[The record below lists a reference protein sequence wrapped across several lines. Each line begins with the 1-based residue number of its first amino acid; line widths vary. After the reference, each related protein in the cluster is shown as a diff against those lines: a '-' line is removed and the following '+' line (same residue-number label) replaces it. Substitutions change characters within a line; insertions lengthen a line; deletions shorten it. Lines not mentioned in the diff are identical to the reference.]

1 MLYFN
6 VFGIMTATCG
16 GMQTESAELVWFVS
30 KLDCAVVKTH
40 FKLLCICMVLIRL
53 PLFDHVI
60 NKASLKFI
68 VLKVGK
74 EAKTFRLSRHCV
86 QF

>member
-1 MLYFN
+1 M
-6 VFGIMTATCG
+6 
-16 GMQTESAELVWFVS
+16 

-74 EAKTFRLSRHCV
+74 EVKHLDFLDTAYNFEIVKSKFPHVWMRKDIDQSSVYMRRA
-86 QF
+86 

>member
-1 MLYFN
+1 
-6 VFGIMTATCG
+6 
-16 GMQTESAELVWFVS
+16 
-30 KLDCAVVKTH
+30 
-40 FKLLCICMVLIRL
+40 MVLIRL

-74 EAKTFRLSRHCV
+74 EAKHLDFLNTVYNFEIVKSKVWMRKDIDQSSVYMRRAWV
-86 QF
+86 RS

>member
-1 MLYFN
+1 
-6 VFGIMTATCG
+6 
-16 GMQTESAELVWFVS
+16 
-30 KLDCAVVKTH
+30 
-40 FKLLCICMVLIRL
+40 MVLIRL

-74 EAKTFRLSRHCV
+74 DFLNTVYNFEIVKSKVWMRKDIDQSSVYVRRA
-86 QF
+86 